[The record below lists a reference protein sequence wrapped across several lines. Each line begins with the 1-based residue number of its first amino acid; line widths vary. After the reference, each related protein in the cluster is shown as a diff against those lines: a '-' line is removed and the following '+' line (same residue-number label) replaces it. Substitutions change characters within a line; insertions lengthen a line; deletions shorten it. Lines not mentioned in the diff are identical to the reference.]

1 MKSKYGYIVDS
12 SLGMDEKE
20 LLNKNI
26 FRVNFDISDSLG
38 NHYEDNNKEL
48 TPDIILEKLS
58 SGIMFKSNAVTP
70 GKVMLVM
77 EEIADKYEKIILFT
91 ISSGLSSFYENVQFL
106 KEEYKDK
113 LFIVDTKEIGIGIQD
128 IVLDTKRML
137 EEENKE
143 LDDVLE
149 IVSNY
154 YKKNYTIFTCK
165 SWEPLRKGGR
175 APSVLAKAFDFF
187 KTKPLIRF
195 EVKNKL
201 GGVAT
206 SFKKQISKMIES
218 FFSTFKK
225 IELSSIKKVVFY
237 NNKMNE
243 NDAQYVRNE
252 ILKRFNLKK
261 DELIETMVPNLV
273 LIYTANESFG
283 LHIQLKK

>member
-1 MKSKYGYIVDS
+1 MKSRYGYIVDS
-12 SLGMDEKE
+12 SLGMDENE
-20 LLNKNI
+20 LLNKDI
-26 FRVNFDISDSLG
+26 YRVNFDITDSLG

-48 TPDIILEKLS
+48 TPEIIMEKLS
-58 SGIMFKSNAVTP
+58 NGIMFKSNAVTP

-77 EEIADKYEKIILFT
+77 EEIVDKYEKIILFT
-91 ISSGLSSFYENVQFL
+91 ISSGLSSFYDNVQFL

-113 LFIVDTKEIGIGIQD
+113 LFILDTKEIGIGIQD

-137 EEENKE
+137 EEENKNLE
-143 LDDVLE
+143 DVLE

-154 YKKNYTIFTCK
+154 YKKNYTVFTCK

-195 EVKNKL
+195 EVRNKL

-206 SFKKQISKMIES
+206 SFKKQISKMIEM

-225 IELSSIKKVVFY
+225 VELSSIKKVVFY
-237 NNKMNE
+237 NNKMDE
-243 NDAQYVRNE
+243 EDAKYAREE
-252 ILKRFNLKK
+252 ILKKFNLKK
-261 DELIETMVPNLV
+261 EELIETMVPNLV
-273 LIYTANESFG
+273 LIYTANQSFG
-283 LHIQLKK
+283 LHVQLKK

>member
-1 MKSKYGYIVDS
+1 MKSRYGYIVDS
-12 SLGMDEKE
+12 SLGMDEND
-20 LLNKNI
+20 LLNKDI
-26 FRVNFDISDSLG
+26 YRVNFDISDSLG

-48 TPDIILEKLS
+48 TPEIIMEKLS
-58 SGIMFKSNAVTP
+58 NGIMFKSNAVTP

-77 EEIADKYEKIILFT
+77 EEIVDKYEKIILFT
-91 ISSGLSSFYENVQFL
+91 ISSGLSSFYDNVQFL

-113 LFIVDTKEIGIGIQD
+113 LFILDTKEIGIGIQD

-137 EEENKE
+137 EEENKNLE
-143 LDDVLE
+143 DVLE

-154 YKKNYTIFTCK
+154 YKKNYTVFTCK

-195 EVKNKL
+195 EVRNKL

-206 SFKKQISKMIES
+206 SFKKQISKMIEM

-225 IELSSIKKVVFY
+225 VELSSIKKVVFY
-237 NNKMNE
+237 NNKMDE
-243 NDAQYVRNE
+243 EDAKYAREE
-252 ILKRFNLKK
+252 ILKKFNLKK
-261 DELIETMVPNLV
+261 EELIETMVPNLV
-273 LIYTANESFG
+273 LIYTANQSFG
-283 LHIQLKK
+283 LHVQLKK